1 MKSTLSKKWMWVGT
15 LPLIGSFAVC
25 ADTVT
30 ATESNVDISPFIVNG
45 TNASTSDFPSIASL
59 FIDSF
64 EYDGVYYTDPYC
76 GATIL
81 DPQHILTAAHCIYGD
96 QRAQLFTVVVPQLQD
111 VNQYPFGTAER
122 YRVSDIYYHN
132 SFDNNLSQLLQNDV
146 AILKLAESMNVDSIN
161 DVVKLPSNEDY
172 RSQVTTPT
180 FVAIGHGDTV
190 SGFDSTKLLQRVD
203 LNLITNATCS
213 SLFTNGASLTGNQ
226 VCFNGDYSPI
236 TRLNGGTC
244 QGDSGGPVYWRD
256 GSDYVQVGITS
267 FGPSQCGY
275 TGGVTSVFTEVNDFN
290 AWITSVLDGNET
302 PKATSTNLKRTAYL
316 NQHGSIQTV
325 SSTSESSGGALSTLL
340 LGALLA
346 LGLRRTRTIRA
357 LQGPRR

>member
-1 MKSTLSKKWMWVGT
+1 MWVGA

-81 DPQHILTAAHCIYGD
+81 DPQHILTAAHCIYGNE
-96 QRAQLFTVVVPQLQD
+96 RAQLFTVVVPQLED
-111 VNQYPFGTAER
+111 VDDYPAGNIQR
-122 YRVSDIYYHN
+122 YRISEVYYRNDYNNDIK
-132 SFDNNLSQLLQNDV
+132 SLLANDV
-146 AILKLAESMNVDSIN
+146 AILKLSEDMSVNSNIEAVI
-161 DVVKLPSNEDY
+161 LPKDKDWDENDY
-172 RSQVTTPT
+172 RLLYPGS
-180 FVAIGHGDTV
+180 FVAVGHGDTQ
-190 SGFDSTKLLQRVD
+190 SGFDATTSLQKVALD
-203 LNLITNATCS
+203 LITNTECVKI
-213 SLFTNGASLTGNQ
+213 FGEELTQ
-226 VCFNGDYSPI
+226 SQICFDGKTSDSNS
-236 TRLNGGTC
+236 LNGGTC
-244 QGDSGGPVYWRD
+244 QGDSGGPIYWND

-267 FGPSQCGY
+267 FGPIQCGDP
-275 TGGVTSVFTEVNDFN
+275 TVGATSVFTEVNDFN

-325 SSTSESSGGALSTLL
+325 SSTSESSGGALSALL

-346 LGLRRTRTIRA
+346 LGLRRARTIRA
-357 LQGPRR
+357 LQGSRR